1 MNFFA
6 SDNLWEIHPGDCI
19 PHMLEEMPAQ
29 CIDLAVFSPP
39 FPALYAYTGE
49 QCDLGNSENLRA
61 EGRLHFKFFFAGLA
75 RVMKPGR
82 VAIVHVMQIPRLK
95 RSGEVGLHDFR
106 GLLIR
111 LGERAG
117 LVYEYDWLVPKNP
130 QAQAIRTKSRE
141 LQFAGLETDRA
152 RSRGALGDYLIKF
165 RAPGENAV
173 PVLSEGQVSRNDW
186 IAMAEASWSGIKETD
201 TLNVQ
206 GTKGEHDTRHICP
219 LQLGVIDRVVRL
231 YSNPE
236 EIVFSPFAGIGS
248 ELYGAV
254 KRWRRGYG
262 CEIKPEYQIAAQA
275 NLRRAEDL
283 CRQQEGL
290 LFA

>member
-117 LVYEYDWLVPKNP
+117 RSHSQESAQFNRRDW
-130 QAQAIRTKSRE
+130 
-141 LQFAGLETDRA
+141 
-152 RSRGALGDYLIKF
+152 
-165 RAPGENAV
+165 
-173 PVLSEGQVSRNDW
+173 
-186 IAMAEASWSGIKETD
+186 
-201 TLNVQ
+201 
-206 GTKGEHDTRHICP
+206 
-219 LQLGVIDRVVRL
+219 
-231 YSNPE
+231 
-236 EIVFSPFAGIGS
+236 
-248 ELYGAV
+248 
-254 KRWRRGYG
+254 
-262 CEIKPEYQIAAQA
+262 
-275 NLRRAEDL
+275 
-283 CRQQEGL
+283 
-290 LFA
+290 